1 MFFHVMCLHAA
12 ARKLKEGV
20 AAILFVVGL
29 FFLIRL
35 VRAHWSGLVVAR
47 ALRRI
52 GCCLLV
58 RRLVL
63 VGYGHEQDYEKR
75 QARWTRC

>member
-1 MFFHVMCLHAA
+1 MFFHVMCLQA
-12 ARKLKEGV
+12 ARKLKEG
-20 AAILFVVGL
+20 AAATLFVVGP

-63 VGYGHEQDYEKR
+63 AGYGHEQDYEKR